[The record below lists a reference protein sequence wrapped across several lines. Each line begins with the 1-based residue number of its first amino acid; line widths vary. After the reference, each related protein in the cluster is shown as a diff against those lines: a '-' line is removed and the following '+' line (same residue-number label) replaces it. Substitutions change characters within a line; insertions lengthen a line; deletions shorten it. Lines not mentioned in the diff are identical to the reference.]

1 MSGSHPVKFLLP
13 SQHDSPCKV
22 AVTMKFV
29 SFNINGLRA
38 RPHQLEAIVEKHQPD
53 VIGLQETK
61 VHDEMFPLEEVAKLG
76 YNVFYHGQKGHYGV
90 ALLTKATPISVRRG
104 FPDDGE
110 EAQRRIIMAEIPSPL
125 GNITVIN
132 GYFPQGE
139 SRDHP
144 LKFPAKAQF
153 YQNLQNYLET
163 ELKCDNPV
171 LIMGDMNIS
180 PTDLDIGIG
189 EENRKRWLRTGKCS
203 FLPEEREWMSRL
215 LKWGLVDTC
224 GEAIIFAL
232 IGDATNSSSNQ
243 QWRDLRGNLGILHCA
258 EKNDLKMIF
267 LHWILH
273 LNDFR
278 LNRFKSTFNHCPNS

>member
-110 EAQRRIIMAEIPSPL
+110 EAQRRIIMAEIPRRW
-125 GNITVIN
+125 VILPSLTAISRR
-132 GYFPQGE
+132 GKPGSSVEVPRE
-139 SRDHP
+139 S
-144 LKFPAKAQF
+144 A
-153 YQNLQNYLET
+153 
-163 ELKCDNPV
+163 V
-171 LIMGDMNIS
+171 
-180 PTDLDIGIG
+180 
-189 EENRKRWLRTGKCS
+189 
-203 FLPEEREWMSRL
+203 LPELAKLS
-215 LKWGLVDTC
+215 
-224 GEAIIFAL
+224 
-232 IGDATNSSSNQ
+232 
-243 QWRDLRGNLGILHCA
+243 
-258 EKNDLKMIF
+258 
-267 LHWILH
+267 
-273 LNDFR
+273 
-278 LNRFKSTFNHCPNS
+278 